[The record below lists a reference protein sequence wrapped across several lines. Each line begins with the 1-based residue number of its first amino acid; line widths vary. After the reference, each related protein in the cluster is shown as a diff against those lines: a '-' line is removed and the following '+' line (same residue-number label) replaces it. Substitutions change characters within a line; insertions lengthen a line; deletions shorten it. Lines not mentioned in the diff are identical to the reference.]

1 MMNKS
6 RTSECLFYSCTQRDD
21 RQFSRSNEEASKY
34 EREVRPAIERY
45 PCKGGMTMKI
55 DPLRNRAK
63 ISFSHQ
69 TSHPKPTHRDINIPP
84 GAINWIKSNINYGGI
99 CKVEFYK
106 RLSNERL
113 IDPEIPTSV
122 LLGGKII
129 KNSICH

>member
-55 DPLRNRAK
+55 DLPGKRAK
-63 ISFSHQ
+63 ISNGQ
-69 TSHPKPTHRDINIPP
+69 LLIENL
-84 GAINWIKSNINYGGI
+84 
-99 CKVEFYK
+99 VEGFYTVS
-106 RLSNERL
+106 R
-113 IDPEIPTSV
+113 T
-122 LLGGKII
+122 
-129 KNSICH
+129 